1 MADITIR
8 QIENALEAQDPLV
21 TSLIIDLAS
30 QPIPYEDK
38 DGTPY
43 REGAP
48 TFPQFLSET
57 RTSKF
62 RKKSPEEQ
70 EKYRVQ
76 QVALLAQ
83 NDAEIPFPERLKL
96 HQVILSLWQ
105 NEDPFSRET
114 LKEVLKTVP
123 LTYGPWRA
131 LKIIFKKAEE
141 INDTEIYAILSARID
156 TAIIQGSWSMYG
168 SEDAPTRNTLL
179 YMRRRAW
186 QYLRRVGETL
196 PAIYPDVASDFLCA
210 YESTFSRYHLRNSW
224 VVAHIF
230 FHEFGE
236 YTRNRFKKVPTS
248 LIKYRAF
255 NEVWLRSPRP
265 LFNLLEK
272 AQSDVVLKFATDA
285 LKTDFRAS
293 LREVEPEWVVRLF
306 SVQSNV
312 VHELAVWILENV
324 PKFEQSAFRELG
336 IHEGVL
342 KLLDSNSQKALK
354 YVHEY
359 VKTHARDLEVDT
371 LIHYAGA
378 PQKLIASLAQ
388 DLILERDARKDI
400 GLDRWGQLINQT
412 NSADWVK
419 KAILKYFS

>member
-156 TAIIQGSWSMYG
+156 TAIIQGS
-168 SEDAPTRNTLL
+168 
-179 YMRRRAW
+179 
-186 QYLRRVGETL
+186 
-196 PAIYPDVASDFLCA
+196 
-210 YESTFSRYHLRNSW
+210 
-224 VVAHIF
+224 
-230 FHEFGE
+230 
-236 YTRNRFKKVPTS
+236 
-248 LIKYRAF
+248 
-255 NEVWLRSPRP
+255 
-265 LFNLLEK
+265 
-272 AQSDVVLKFATDA
+272 
-285 LKTDFRAS
+285 
-293 LREVEPEWVVRLF
+293 
-306 SVQSNV
+306 
-312 VHELAVWILENV
+312 
-324 PKFEQSAFRELG
+324 
-336 IHEGVL
+336 
-342 KLLDSNSQKALK
+342 
-354 YVHEY
+354 
-359 VKTHARDLEVDT
+359 
-371 LIHYAGA
+371 
-378 PQKLIASLAQ
+378 
-388 DLILERDARKDI
+388 
-400 GLDRWGQLINQT
+400 
-412 NSADWVK
+412 
-419 KAILKYFS
+419 